1 MLMVNDSAWS
11 QWCLSGGAGVG
22 GVARPSCHPTWNTAL
37 TPLGEEVAEQVES
50 LASWIEHNL
59 PRIMQAR
66 PDQMPVGARLARE
79 ER

>member
-1 MLMVNDSAWS
+1 MVPFR
-11 QWCLSGGAGVG
+11 GGLVLVVLRAHRAAPG
-22 GVARPSCHPTWNTAL
+22 GI
-37 TPLGEEVAEQVES
+37 EVAEQVES

>member
-1 MLMVNDSAWS
+1 MVPFRGG
-11 QWCLSGGAGVG
+11 WCWWCCAPIVPPHMEY
-22 GVARPSCHPTWNTAL
+22 RL

>member
-1 MLMVNDSAWS
+1 
-11 QWCLSGGAGVG
+11 
-22 GVARPSCHPTWNTAL
+22 
-37 TPLGEEVAEQVES
+37 VAEQVES